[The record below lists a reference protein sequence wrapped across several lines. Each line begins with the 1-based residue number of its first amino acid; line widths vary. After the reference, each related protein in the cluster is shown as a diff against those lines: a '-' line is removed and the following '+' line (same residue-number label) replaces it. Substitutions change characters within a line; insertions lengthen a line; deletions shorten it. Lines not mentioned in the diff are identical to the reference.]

1 MKPYTIC
8 HMIASV
14 DGRIDC
20 DMTEQI
26 EGGNEYYEALE
37 SLACPSMLMGRV
49 TMQMHYALA
58 EPFITANTTP
68 IGCEAFHIARKAAA
82 YCVGVDTHGIL
93 QWGESEFDG
102 QALLVITDEQCPK
115 AYHDR
120 LTEQGISWIATG
132 KNGINLARAMELLA
146 EKFGVERLAIT
157 GGGHIN
163 GAFLEAELLDEVSF
177 MVDDVKLFL
186 DTHPCDEN
194 AMACFKEYSDKRN
207 ELLKEYSK
215 LYMPLTVDLADMSCT
230 ERWNWIHEPW
240 PWQEGGC

>member
-1 MKPYTIC
+1 MRPYIIC

-37 SLACPSMLMGRV
+37 ALACPSMLMGRV

-58 EPFITANTTP
+58 EPFVAKDPTP
-68 IGCEAFHIARKAAA
+68 IGEEAFHIARKADA
-82 YCVGVDTHGIL
+82 YCIGIDTHGRL
-93 QWGESEFDG
+93 QWGEAEFDG
-102 QALLVITDEQCPK
+102 QALLVITDEEAPK

-120 LTEQGISWIATG
+120 LTEQGVSWIAVG

-146 EKFGVERLAIT
+146 EEFKVQRLAIT

-163 GAFLEAELLDEVSF
+163 GAFLEAGLLDEVSF
-177 MVDDVKLFL
+177 MVAPGIDGR
-186 DTHPCDEN
+186 
-194 AMACFKEYSDKRN
+194 AGMAAVFDGISDQSRPATQLRLESLRQLGETVWMRYKFKN
-207 ELLKEYSK
+207 
-215 LYMPLTVDLADMSCT
+215 
-230 ERWNWIHEPW
+230 
-240 PWQEGGC
+240 

>member
-1 MKPYTIC
+1 MRPYIIC
-8 HMIASV
+8 HMIASL

-58 EPFITANTTP
+58 EPFIAADTTP

-146 EKFGVERLAIT
+146 EKFGVERLAVT

-177 MVDDVKLFL
+177 MVAPGIDGRGGMAAVFDGIADKNRPATQLHLQSVKQMGE
-186 DTHPCDEN
+186 TVW
-194 AMACFKEYSDKRN
+194 MRYKFKR
-207 ELLKEYSK
+207 
-215 LYMPLTVDLADMSCT
+215 
-230 ERWNWIHEPW
+230 
-240 PWQEGGC
+240 

>member
-1 MKPYTIC
+1 MRPYIIC

-58 EPFITANTTP
+58 EPFIAADTTP

-93 QWGESEFDG
+93 QWGENEFDG

-146 EKFGVERLAIT
+146 EMFGVERLAVT

-177 MVDDVKLFL
+177 MVAPGIDGRGGMAAVFDGITDKNRPATQLYLQSVKQMGE
-186 DTHPCDEN
+186 TVW
-194 AMACFKEYSDKRN
+194 MRYKFKR
-207 ELLKEYSK
+207 
-215 LYMPLTVDLADMSCT
+215 
-230 ERWNWIHEPW
+230 
-240 PWQEGGC
+240 

>member
-1 MKPYTIC
+1 MRPYIIC

-58 EPFITANTTP
+58 EPFIAADTTP

-93 QWGESEFDG
+93 QWGENEFDG

-146 EKFGVERLAIT
+146 EKFGVERLAVT

-177 MVDDVKLFL
+177 MVAPGIDGRRGMAAVFDGIADKNRPATQLHLQSVKQMGE
-186 DTHPCDEN
+186 TVW
-194 AMACFKEYSDKRN
+194 MRYKFKR
-207 ELLKEYSK
+207 
-215 LYMPLTVDLADMSCT
+215 
-230 ERWNWIHEPW
+230 
-240 PWQEGGC
+240 

>member
-1 MKPYTIC
+1 MRPYIIC

-37 SLACPSMLMGRV
+37 SLACPSMLMGRM

-58 EPFITANTTP
+58 EPFIAADTTP

-93 QWGESEFDG
+93 QWGENEFDG

-146 EKFGVERLAIT
+146 EKFGVERLAVT

-177 MVDDVKLFL
+177 MVAPGIDGRGGMAAVFDGIADKNRPATQLHLQSVKQMGE
-186 DTHPCDEN
+186 TVW
-194 AMACFKEYSDKRN
+194 MRYKFKR
-207 ELLKEYSK
+207 
-215 LYMPLTVDLADMSCT
+215 
-230 ERWNWIHEPW
+230 
-240 PWQEGGC
+240 

>member
-1 MKPYTIC
+1 MRPYIIC

-58 EPFITANTTP
+58 EPFVAADTTP

-93 QWGESEFDG
+93 QWGENEFDG

-146 EKFGVERLAIT
+146 EKFGVERLAVT

-177 MVDDVKLFL
+177 MVAPGIDGRGGLAAVFDGIADKNRPATQLHLQSVKQMGE
-186 DTHPCDEN
+186 TVW
-194 AMACFKEYSDKRN
+194 MRYKFKR
-207 ELLKEYSK
+207 
-215 LYMPLTVDLADMSCT
+215 
-230 ERWNWIHEPW
+230 
-240 PWQEGGC
+240 

>member
-1 MKPYTIC
+1 
-8 HMIASV
+8 MIASV

-58 EPFITANTTP
+58 EPFIAADTTP

-146 EKFGVERLAIT
+146 EKFGVERLAVT

-177 MVDDVKLFL
+177 MVAPGIDGRGGMAAVFDGIADKNRPATQLYLQSVKQMGE
-186 DTHPCDEN
+186 TVW
-194 AMACFKEYSDKRN
+194 MRYKFKR
-207 ELLKEYSK
+207 
-215 LYMPLTVDLADMSCT
+215 
-230 ERWNWIHEPW
+230 
-240 PWQEGGC
+240 